1 MPPNPK
7 DRAVASLEQLVL
19 SDQDVELLHEIVTRA
34 ERHPD
39 ADILPFRVIFSA
51 YDAVLAEHGIAAE
64 SDQTYLPFLF
74 QLGAERNG
82 NLSARFESLLASLGI
97 RLEYGEETEANEPS
111 INGIAPH
118 TRDDSVQ
125 ISHQRPNGVQPQ
137 KTEERRRASFDSLY
151 DATQDLAQKF
161 TNRPSSRSSMS
172 RLENGTVRSLDFDA
186 EIKQLYPYKS
196 NYPLHNH
203 SPQRQRSRITVGHD
217 VNGPNSQASDDG
229 TNSLSR
235 RDSRYSD
242 TEEFGDDD
250 RPKLNR
256 SFDNQYSERALSSA
270 SDEIPNAPQVPPEL
284 FYQPSN
290 AQRLRDASVF
300 DMYRQRNALR
310 LVLSGWSKTAKL
322 KRETIQ
328 ALEQKA
334 IYYDSRALVVQV
346 LDMWKTATR
355 DKRQAA
361 EVERLAAQTEKFFNN
376 LEERA
381 ARARDLYLLTKAFT
395 HWSQVASDEAH
406 RTEAARRHLL
416 CIKYFSA
423 WREITAVN
431 ELKAQR
437 FMVKRPFKLWN
448 ARYNQISPLE
458 AQADDFRKRS
468 LKKQAYSHWF
478 WSFCDRLAPR
488 WNKERL
494 KQRSFIS
501 WLRAL
506 RTQRERD
513 LGIDSNRTLNSLKS
527 TLQALV
533 QKHRA
538 VSSAKCRADSQWK
551 SRQASDCL
559 TEWSVKQKYQG
570 PFAGVTRMVNTRLV
584 RSCLIDWSRRT
595 RMERSAR
602 DADRLRVMRNSWTT
616 WNDHLRCQALSSRTE
631 ERLVL
636 QALYKWILVG
646 RLRLMDRIHQQ
657 RLKASYLK
665 KLMENSRGLYNELLV
680 KEAGFRIDRKR
691 KLAQAAF
698 SYWRQRLDI
707 QKQREL
713 VSRAFYA
720 PPVQQ
725 EVIQT
730 WKSRSEHLTTLDT
743 WAKKSDYFF
752 LTTKTLKQWRTAT
765 AESSKR
771 RRLEAY
777 STIRRKVK
785 MNLASEVLSAWR
797 SRCATVRDIHQQSTE
812 IYGTKLI
819 AAGTDMFR
827 LWSEKATQRSQNFAD
842 AQLYYNRQLVYN
854 HLTHWA
860 GMQRSYKML
869 DEKATRFLEIHISGV
884 ALAQTRKLSLRIF
897 EVKTRLE
904 TADALHERNT
914 RKHFRN
920 MIHHWRE
927 KAKISKE
934 ANFDSFPIVTP
945 SKGGQSVQQ
954 FGELDEWQALDRA
967 REDLPIRQP
976 DFTSHTPISTPGYLN
991 SPSKRA
997 ARAKALVQMSTTPAT
1012 PLPTSFPS
1020 KLWAASEPRLQPI
1033 YSSRRSAFK
1042 RGAMSTNV
1050 RFAIDEEPES
1060 PTEGRS
1066 TAKEITS

>member
-1 MPPNPK
+1 MPSNPK
-7 DRAVASLEQLVL
+7 DRAVTSLEQLAL

-34 ERHPD
+34 EQHPD

-51 YDAVLAEHGIAAE
+51 YDAVLAEHGIPVE

-82 NLSARFESLLASLGI
+82 SLSERFESLLASLGI
-97 RLEYGEETEANEPS
+97 RLEYGEDTEVHELLP
-111 INGIAPH
+111 NGIASN
-118 TRDDSVQ
+118 TREDSVHVL
-125 ISHQRPNGVQPQ
+125 HQRPNGVQPR
-137 KTEERRRASFDSLY
+137 KTEDRRRASFDSVY
-151 DATQDLAQKF
+151 DATQDLAQRF
-161 TNRPSSRSSMS
+161 TNRPSSRSSLS

-186 EIKQLYPYKS
+186 EIKKFYPYKS
-196 NYPLHNH
+196 DH
-203 SPQRQRSRITVGHD
+203 SPQHHRSKDAAGRHT
-217 VNGPNSQASDDG
+217 NGPASQASGDD
-229 TNSLSR
+229 TNSFSLPRSSR
-235 RDSRYSD
+235 HSD
-242 TEEFGDDD
+242 TQESAADCKSNPDSAFE
-250 RPKLNR
+250 P
-256 SFDNQYSERALSSA
+256 QHSEKALSSA
-270 SDEIPNAPQVPPEL
+270 SDDTPDPPQVPAEL

-290 AQRLRDASVF
+290 TQRLRDASVF

-310 LVLSGWSKTAKL
+310 QMLSSWSDMAKQ
-322 KRETIQ
+322 KRELVQ
-328 ALEQKA
+328 AMEQRA

-346 LDMWKTATR
+346 LELWKAALR

-361 EVERLAAQTEKFFNN
+361 EVERLAAQTENFFNN

-395 HWSQVASDEAH
+395 HWSQIASDEVH
-406 RTEAARRHLL
+406 RTEAARRHLI
-416 CIKYFSA
+416 CIKYFNA

-437 FMVKRPFKLWN
+437 FILKRPFKIWHSQH
-448 ARYNQISPLE
+448 RRIVPLDSE
-458 AQADDFRKRS
+458 ADEFRRRR
-468 LKKQAYSHWF
+468 LKKNAYSHWF
-478 WSFCDRLAPR
+478 WSFCDKLAPR

-494 KQRSFIS
+494 KQRSFIA

-513 LGIDSNRTLNSLKS
+513 LAIDSNRTGNSLKA
-527 TLQALV
+527 TFQALV
-533 QKHRA
+533 QKYRA
-538 VSSAKCRADSQWK
+538 VSSAECSADGQWK
-551 SRQASDCL
+551 SRLTSYYL
-559 TEWSVKQKYQG
+559 TEWSVKQKYQR
-570 PFAGVTRMVNTRLV
+570 PFEMVTGLVNTKLV
-584 RSCLIDWSRRT
+584 RSCLNDWSRQT
-595 RMERSAR
+595 RMERRAR
-602 DADRLRVMRNSWTT
+602 DADKIRVMRNCWTA

-636 QALYKWILVG
+636 QALYKWILMG
-646 RLRLMDRIHQQ
+646 RLRLLDRIHQQ

-665 KLMENSRGLYNELLV
+665 KLMENSRSLYNELLI
-680 KEAGFRIDRKR
+680 KEARFRTDRKR
-691 KLAQAAF
+691 KLVQAIF
-698 SYWRQRLDI
+698 SYWKQRLDI

-725 EVIQT
+725 EVLQN
-730 WKSRSEHLTTLDT
+730 WKARSEHLKTLDT
-743 WAKKSDYFF
+743 WAKKSEYFF
-752 LTTKTLKQWRTAT
+752 LTTKTLKQWRSAT

-771 RRLEAY
+771 RRLDAY
-777 STIRRKVK
+777 ATIRRKVK
-785 MNLASEVLSAWR
+785 MNLASAVISAWR

-812 IYGTKLI
+812 IYGAKLI
-819 AAGTDMFR
+819 AAGTNMFH
-827 LWSEKATQRSQNFAD
+827 LWSEKATQRSQNLAD

-854 HLTHWA
+854 NLTHWA

-884 ALAQTRKLSLRIF
+884 ALAQIRKLSLRIF

-904 TADALHERNT
+904 TADALYDRNT
-914 RKHFRN
+914 RKHYRN

-927 KAKISKE
+927 KARISKE
-934 ANFDSFPIVTP
+934 TNFDSFPIVTP
-945 SKGGQSVQQ
+945 SKGGHDIQ
-954 FGELDEWQALDRA
+954 FDDPNEWQTMGQG
-967 REDLPIRQP
+967 REEPPIRQP
-976 DFTSHTPISTPGYLN
+976 VFISHTPISTPGYLN

-1042 RGAMSTNV
+1042 RGAASTNV

-1066 TAKEITS
+1066 TMRELT